1 MRDDFYAS
9 FFGAGYSAYMERPR
23 LSSVISRLVWGGDTK
38 PYYASMAAAA
48 EVPDGGTI
56 VDCPCGAGP
65 ALRAI
70 PTTGAVDYI
79 GVDLSPSM
87 IRRARE
93 RATARGLSNTRF
105 VEANATDLPSA
116 RLVPT
121 SFSASGDCTAS
132 PTLRPRWPRPRACSS
147 QAAAW
152 SAPPLYA
159 AETPCA
165 SAS

>member
-9 FFGAGYSAYMERPR
+9 LFGAGYSAYMERPR
-23 LSSVISRLVWGGDTK
+23 SSRVISRLVWGGDTK
-38 PYYASMAAAA
+38 PYYESMAAAA
-48 EVPDGGTI
+48 EVREGSTI

-93 RATARGLSNTRF
+93 RAAARGLSNTRF
-105 VEANATDLPSA
+105 VEANATDLP
-116 RLVPT
+116 VG
-121 SFSASGDCTAS
+121 SASADLFFSFWGLHCFAD
-132 PTLRPRWPRPRACSS
+132 P
-147 QAAAW
+147 QAALAE
-152 SAPPLYA
+152 A
-159 AETPCA
+159 ARVVKRRGRLGG
-165 SAS
+165 SLFLRG